1 MITVPFPP
9 PEFRLK
15 RVGEKQLI
23 FDAIRKKWLSLTA
36 EEWVRQN
43 FIAYLTSIRQYPL
56 SYITVE
62 KELLVNDMKKRFD
75 ILVYN
80 KSHHPWLLV
89 ECKAQQV
96 PLGENVL
103 QQALRYHL
111 TIPVDFIVITNGSH
125 TLAWKKEGGSLQ
137 QIDEIPLWPE
147 T

>member
-23 FDAIRKKWLSLTA
+23 FDAIRKKWLSLTG

-62 KELLVNDMKKRFD
+62 KELTVNEMKKRFD

-80 KSHHPWLLV
+80 KSHQPWLLV

-96 PLGENVL
+96 SLGENVL

-125 TLAWKKEGGSLQ
+125 TLAWKKEGGRLR
-137 QIDEIPLWPE
+137 QIEEIPLWPE
-147 T
+147 A

>member
-23 FDAIRKKWLSLTA
+23 FDAIRKKWLSLTG

-62 KELLVNDMKKRFD
+62 KELLVNDMKNVSTSLS
-75 ILVYN
+75 II
-80 KSHHPWLLV
+80 
-89 ECKAQQV
+89 KAIN
-96 PLGENVL
+96 PGC
-103 QQALRYHL
+103 
-111 TIPVDFIVITNGSH
+111 
-125 TLAWKKEGGSLQ
+125 W
-137 QIDEIPLWPE
+137 
-147 T
+147 

>member
-1 MITVPFPP
+1 
-9 PEFRLK
+9 
-15 RVGEKQLI
+15 
-23 FDAIRKKWLSLTA
+23 
-36 EEWVRQN
+36 
-43 FIAYLTSIRQYPL
+43 
-56 SYITVE
+56 VE
-62 KELLVNDMKKRFD
+62 KEIVINDMKKRFD

-80 KSHHPWLLV
+80 KSHQPWLLV

-111 TIPVDFIVITNGSH
+111 TIPVDFIVITNASH